1 MLTAQEKEEL
11 FQTIQ
16 SNSHEVYLVSVEEM
30 NRVVQSW
37 PGGNTSRVKAGWKKV
52 REAMNIG
59 AGYYS
64 SADTAVLVARVVG
77 DMGAV
82 GARVYIREYGGR
94 AHIILRGSPGLRR
107 IFTGTKYG
115 VNNARVISMGLGT
128 AGAVS
133 VARQGGILTII
144 LLSAYRVVDY
154 FLTDS
159 ATLTQLIGTLA
170 TDVVKVGIATGASLG
185 ALALATAFTG
195 VATFAIGPLIVV
207 LAAGFLTSL
216 ALDAVDKR
224 TGITNRVIAALDE
237 LSERAENS
245 IDRTKD
251 RVIAAAAQ
259 AAGQVID
266 YAVESVQRVAIR
278 WVRGTLKEY
287 LSPYR
292 GL

>member
-11 FQTIQ
+11 SQTIQ
-16 SNSHEVYLVSVEEM
+16 SNRHEVYLVSVDEM
-30 NRVVQSW
+30 DRIVQSW
-37 PGGNTSRVKAGWKKV
+37 PGGNTSRVKAGWKKA
-52 REAMNIG
+52 REAMGVG
-59 AGYYS
+59 ANYYS

-82 GARVYIREYGGR
+82 GARVYFREYHGR
-94 AHIILRGSPGLRR
+94 LHIILRGSPGLRR

-115 VNNARVISMGLGT
+115 VNNARVISMGLGR

-170 TDVVKVGIATGASLG
+170 TDVVKVGIATGVSIG
-185 ALALATAFTG
+185 MATAAAAFTG
-195 VATFAIGPLIVV
+195 VATFAIGPLAVV
-207 LAAGFLTSL
+207 LVFGFVASVLL
-216 ALDAVDKR
+216 QIVDEHL
-224 TGITNRVIAALDE
+224 GITNRVIAALDE
-237 LSERAENS
+237 LSERAES
-245 IDRTKD
+245 HIVRTKD
-251 RVIAAAAQ
+251 QVIAAAAQ

-278 WVRGTLKEY
+278 WVRGTLREY